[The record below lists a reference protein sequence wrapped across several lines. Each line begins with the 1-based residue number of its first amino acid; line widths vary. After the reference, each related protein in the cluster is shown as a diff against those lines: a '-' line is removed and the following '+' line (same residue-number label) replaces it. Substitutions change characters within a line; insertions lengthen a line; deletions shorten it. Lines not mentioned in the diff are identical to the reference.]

1 MSSESLFA
9 SRQRGDERWGLVLT
23 VVVRP
28 VKAAVPE
35 GGWRENADT
44 PIADVAASRATPAK
58 LTFAVLCRRVISM
71 YWLRPSYYVHVA
83 WKEGSINI
91 TGTTIWYQIGYH
103 SALID

>member
-35 GGWRENADT
+35 GGWRENADA

-58 LTFAVLCRRVISM
+58 LTFAILCRRVISI
-71 YWLRPSYYVHVA
+71 LVA
-83 WKEGSINI
+83 
-91 TGTTIWYQIGYH
+91 
-103 SALID
+103 A